1 MVHAAGVDPSMPS
14 FADLSNDFLAAEF
27 ADAPV
32 RASGLGLT
40 EYDDQLDDLSQAA
53 YERRRLRDAPGST
66 DSAMSTRRRSRST
79 TRSTATSPSASFAA
93 GRSWMTS
100 RSGAGPIPTSIR
112 G

>member
-1 MVHAAGVDPSMPS
+1 MPS

-53 YERRRLRDAPGST
+53 TSVAGFATRPGST

-79 TRSTATSPSASFAA
+79 TRSTATSPSASFAV

-100 RSGAGPIPTSIR
+100 RCGGASRYLPQSR